1 MSALG
6 IVCTIIIVSIIIF
19 YGLKAD
25 KNTVKLLILLC
36 FFQNIFILIFSPYL
50 KANDYTILAFL
61 KEILVYITIIRSFL
75 RKRKVDKIEICSI
88 IALFVLVVYLIF
100 RMDFSMTTIASFRQ
114 LSIPFIFYLFGRSV
128 RLQKGNFI
136 EIIRFFVKICIFS
149 VLFGLFQI
157 IIGPSFFDKLGM
169 KNYMLLKYGMVSV
182 YGKYCVPDSMM
193 SYDLMKFTGKIYY
206 RMASILVDPVI
217 LSQILALAFVLVSF
231 DYSLKLTSENKKKIY
246 SILLAVGILATMGK
260 GGIVIAILAW
270 VFIWGKENRQRK
282 VLSYALYAAAGLM
295 CLTILVGSSDG
306 SSVDMH
312 FRGLTDSISV
322 LKENPLGKGIGTEG
336 NMAAL
341 YGADTE
347 TIGESFVG
355 ALMAQMGIVGVF
367 LYAFFIWELYIKYRK
382 IREKSSIYNNI
393 YFATNSMWITSL
405 LNNTSISFTSCF
417 MYFIVLGFSEDIV
430 G

>member
-6 IVCTIIIVSIIIF
+6 IICTIIIGSIIIF

-50 KANDYTILAFL
+50 KANDYIILVFL
-61 KEILVYITIIRSFL
+61 KEILVYITIIGSFL
-75 RKRKVDKIEICSI
+75 KKRKVDKVEICSI
-88 IALFVLVVYLIF
+88 VALFVQVVYLIF

-114 LSIPFIFYLFGRSV
+114 LSIPFVFYLFGRSV
-128 RLQKGNFI
+128 RLQKDDFI
-136 EIIRFFVKICIFS
+136 EIIRLFVKICIFS

-169 KNYMLLKYGMVSV
+169 KNYMILKYGRVTM
-182 YGKYCVPDSMM
+182 YGEYCVPSSMI
-193 SYDLMKFTGKIYY
+193 SYDLMKFTGKTYY

-217 LSQILALAFVLVSF
+217 ISQLLALAFVLVSF
-231 DYSLKLTSENKKKIY
+231 DYSLKLTSENKKKIC

-260 GGIVIAILAW
+260 GGIVIAILTW
-270 VFIWGKENRQRK
+270 IFIWGKKNIQRK
-282 VLSYALYAAAGLM
+282 MLSYALYAVVGFACLM
-295 CLTILVGSSDG
+295 ILVGSSNG
-306 SSVDMH
+306 SSFDMH
-312 FRGLTDSISV
+312 MSGLTESILV
-322 LKENPLGKGIGTEG
+322 LKDNPLGKGIGTEG
-336 NMAAL
+336 NMAVL

-347 TIGESFVG
+347 AIGESFVG
-355 ALMAQMGIVGVF
+355 ALMAQMGFVGVF
-367 LYAFFIWELYIKYRK
+367 SYVFFIWELYIKYKKVRGK
-382 IREKSSIYNNI
+382 NSIYDNI

-417 MYFIVLGFSEDIV
+417 MYFIVLGFSEDIM
-430 G
+430 

>member
-6 IVCTIIIVSIIIF
+6 IVCTVIIGSIIIF
-19 YGLKAD
+19 YGLKAE
-25 KNTVKLLILLC
+25 KNTVKLLILMC

-50 KANDYTILAFL
+50 KANDYTILVFL

-128 RLQKGNFI
+128 RLQKGDFI

-157 IIGPSFFDKLGM
+157 IIGPAFFDKLGM
-169 KNYMLLKYGMVSV
+169 KNYMLLKYGMVSM

-206 RMASILVDPVI
+206 RMASTLVDPVI
-217 LSQILALAFVLVSF
+217 ISQILALAFVLVSF

-246 SILLAVGILATMGK
+246 SILLAVGILASMGK

-270 VFIWGKENRQRK
+270 VFIWGKKNIQRK
-282 VLSYALYAAAGLM
+282 VLSYALYAAVGLM
-295 CLTILVGSSDG
+295 CLMILVGSSNG

-312 FRGLTDSISV
+312 FRGLTDGISV

-382 IREKSSIYNNI
+382 IREKNSIYNNI

-430 G
+430 S